1 MCVKSDMSET
11 NDILGNVYNYLSYS
25 VNNQVD
31 YLSFVFQICCF
42 IGPQVQ
48 KNSKPIYLLMSISS
62 KINVISLKL
71 KQIAR
76 FNKSLLRLH
85 ILAS

>member
-11 NDILGNVYNYLSYS
+11 NDRLGTAYKYLSYS

-31 YLSFVFQICCF
+31 YLSFVFQIRRF

-48 KNSKPIYLLMSISS
+48 KNSKPIYLLMSISC

-71 KQIAR
+71 KKIAR